1 MAKPTLETMEEYYS
15 KTFFIEETVQD
26 LYSQGLINPGWEDRK
41 AKNVL
46 KTNYTNREALKMAIN
61 ERKPLGTI
69 FWWATKKHV
78 DRNLNTAESML
89 NRKLK

>member
-15 KTFFIEETVQD
+15 KTFFIEESVQD
-26 LYSQGLINPGWEDRK
+26 LYSKGLINPGSEDRN
-41 AKNVL
+41 AKLVL
-46 KTNYTNREALKMAIN
+46 TTNYNNREALKMAIN

-69 FWWATKKHV
+69 FWWATKKQV
-78 DRNLNTAESML
+78 DRNLNAAETML